1 MNVLG
6 MRVCLEGFMFHGAVC
21 AGIAVILLASPVAA
35 GAQVEARIR
44 LDDAGPGPLL
54 TRQTLLK
61 ESLDRLARGSALW
74 RTAIDVVGRQGRRV
88 ILLTPGEVEVTG
100 PARGA
105 SVLEPG
111 VLAEVLPV
119 TRGGSRVD
127 TVVVVIDLQLIESAH
142 AGRRSLPGEL
152 QADIDRILAHEVYGH
167 ALPYLLAGDLSGRC
181 PDPEPGQ
188 PAAEACA
195 IERENAV
202 RAELR
207 LGRRTDAGLGGLLL
221 AWRGR

>member
-1 MNVLG
+1 
-6 MRVCLEGFMFHGAVC
+6 MFHGAVC
-21 AGIAVILLASPVAA
+21 AGVAVILMAASVPAA
-35 GAQVEARIR
+35 AQVEATIR
-44 LDDAGPGPLL
+44 LDDPGQGPLL
-54 TRQTLLK
+54 TRHTLLK
-61 ESLDRLARGSALW
+61 DSLDRLARGSALW
-74 RTAIDVVGRQGRRV
+74 RGAIDVVGQQGRRV
-88 ILLTPGEVEVTG
+88 ILLTPDEVDATG
-100 PARGA
+100 ARAARGA
-105 SVLEPG
+105 TVLDPG

-127 TVVVVIDLQLIESAH
+127 TVVVVIDLQLIEAAH
-142 AGRRSLPGEL
+142 ARRLSLPGEL
-152 QADIDRILAHEVYGH
+152 QADLDRVLAHEVYGH

-181 PDPEPGQ
+181 PDPAPGQ

-195 IERENAV
+195 IQRENAV